1 MNGIWIRSQDR
12 RGLCIVT
19 GANIFEQGT
28 REELNAAYRK
38 VNESGNDDAVD
49 ALKWRVQD
57 QNARTLGVY
66 ANKKRALEVL
76 DEIQHAI
83 VRGTVVLPLLTD
95 FQERRK
101 LTDSIVFEM
110 PLK

>member
-12 RGLCIVT
+12 ETLVQCSFAYYEHSEYKDNTEAHKIEGDNTILGRYP
-19 GANIFEQGT
+19 T
-28 REELNAAYRK
+28 RE
-38 VNESGNDDAVD
+38 
-49 ALKWRVQD
+49 
-57 QNARTLGVY
+57 
-66 ANKKRALEVL
+66 RALEVL

-83 VRGTVVLPLLTD
+83 INATVVLPLLPD

-101 LTDSIVFEM
+101 LSDSIVFEM